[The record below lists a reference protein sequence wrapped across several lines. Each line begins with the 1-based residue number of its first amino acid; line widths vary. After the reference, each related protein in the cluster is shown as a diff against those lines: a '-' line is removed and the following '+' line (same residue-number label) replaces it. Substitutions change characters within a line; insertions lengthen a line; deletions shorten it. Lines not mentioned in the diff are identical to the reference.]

1 MTRTRTQIIRCPE
14 CRKMISTHF
23 PIHYCSVVVRFYVV
37 PASTL
42 RGWYVKRVVKVE
54 GKETGD
60 NWKEKFN
67 TKREAEAAKDKYN
80 ERLRVAG
87 TYEAIR

>member
-1 MTRTRTQIIRCPE
+1 MTTSTQLVNCPE
-14 CRKMISTHF
+14 CGKLVSQRF
-23 PIHYCSVVVRFYVV
+23 PVHNCETVIRYYVS
-37 PASTL
+37 PASTV
-42 RGWYVKRVVKVE
+42 RGWLVKRVLKVE

-67 TKREAEAAKDKYN
+67 TKREAHAAKDAYN
-80 ERLRVAG
+80 KRLQRAG